1 MNENHVIRWIQRV
14 TKNLLNKYAILAVML
29 CSFGLASAQDS
40 NEIVTGTVLDQSN
53 GEPLIGVSILVKGS
67 NQATITDLKGAF
79 SIKAKVG
86 QTLWVSY
93 IGYAS
98 QDIKVTGGNLTIHL
112 KESEKSLNEVVVIG
126 YGSVPRKDLT
136 GSISSISGNELRKTQ
151 PATFDQA
158 LQGKVAGV
166 VVQQVSGQPG
176 GGVSIQ
182 IHGISSISSN
192 NSPLYVIDGVIIPP
206 PSDPDPDKSHITG
219 TNPLSA
225 INPSEI
231 ESIDVLKDASATAIY
246 GSQATN
252 GVIVITT
259 KRGSVSAPQ
268 ISYDGYIGYQ
278 QIPRK
283 LPTVNLQQ
291 LASILNDRALSWN
304 FDARPE
310 FANPKYLGAGTNW
323 QNELFRSA
331 PQTNHSLTIS
341 GGDKIT
347 QYMFSL
353 GYYDQQGIALGSDFQ
368 RYSVRL
374 NLDNKTTNWLKIGTS
389 LQLAHVDENVSTTGS
404 SVISTALGIT
414 PDIAV
419 KNADGTWGGITNTAG
434 WITSVS
440 NPVGLATLNK
450 DKKYRNQ
457 IIGNVYAEIQFCKD
471 LSLRNEVT
479 GNFDFNTEDRFNPV
493 YAFGK
498 MTNGINSGSYS
509 AGQNYYLVV
518 RNYFT
523 YNHAFGVHS
532 INVLAGHEAQLSTYA
547 NVSASRTNF
556 PSNNIQSISSGDPT
570 TAKNGGNTGD
580 NSSEGY
586 FGRINYNLMD
596 KYLLTGNLRRDG
608 SSNFPSDHQWVIGYS
623 GAFAWKIKNEKF
635 LEKVEV
641 INDLKLRLGYG
652 QTNNQNIPG
661 NTFVTQLQTVANG
674 LTGIAQNQVN
684 LENLGVKWEQMINSN
699 VGLDG
704 TLFNWKINF
713 SIDVYD
719 RNTHGLLLQ
728 VPFPLYSGTTAGYQP
743 GAMSAPYVNIGSIS
757 NKGFDIRVGTT
768 NISNKNFTWR
778 TDFTISH
785 NENKVLSLGRG
796 GSSANLSQT
805 YGGYVFAKTMVGQPV
820 GEFYGYVYDGVFA
833 TANDFKT
840 HALPVDQNGV
850 KRPISKL
857 GGGIWYGDRMYKDL
871 NGDGIIDTRD
881 QTYLGSPIP
890 LFQFGF
896 NNSITCKGFD
906 LNIFFS
912 GNYGNKIL
920 NQLAISQN
928 NPTSN
933 ATYFTSVLNYA
944 RTALI
949 NPTGDASNVN
959 NVYVTNP
966 TTTIVGLRNDQT
978 NENSRPSNLF
988 IEDGSFIRC
997 KTIALGYTLPEKL
1010 LAKVNIRS
1018 LRVYVNVAN
1027 PFIITKYTGMD
1038 PEIGSWNPL
1047 QAGWDNGYYPQSRVF
1062 TFGINLKLN

>member
-1 MNENHVIRWIQRV
+1 MNENHVIRCVRRV
-14 TKNLLNKYAILAVML
+14 TKRLLNKYVIFAVML
-29 CSFGLASAQDS
+29 CSFGMASAQNSDVTT
-40 NEIVTGTVLDQSN
+40 VTGTVLDQSN
-53 GEPLIGVSILVKGS
+53 GQPLIGVSVLVKGS
-67 NQATITDLKGAF
+67 TQGTMTDLNGTFKV
-79 SIKAKVG
+79 KAKVG
-86 QTLWVSY
+86 ETLKVSY
-93 IGYAS
+93 IGYAA
-98 QDIKVTGGNLTIHL
+98 QNVKVSSNQLTVRL
-112 KESEKSLNEVVVIG
+112 KEDTKSLDEVVVIG
-126 YGSVPRKDLT
+126 YGSVKRKDVT
-136 GSISSISGNELRKTQ
+136 GSISSISGKDLLKTQ

-166 VVQQVSGQPG
+166 VVQQISGQPG

-182 IHGISSISSN
+182 IHGISSISST

-206 PSDPDPDKSHITG
+206 SNNPGNGS
-219 TNPLSA
+219 NPLNT

-231 ESIDVLKDASATAIY
+231 ESLDVLKDASATAIY

-259 KRGSVSAPQ
+259 KRGKESAPQ
-268 ISYDGYIGYQ
+268 ISYEGYIGYQ
-278 QIPRK
+278 QIPKK

-291 LASILNDRALSWN
+291 LASILNDRAVVWG

-310 FANPKYLGAGTNW
+310 FANPQYLGTGTDW
-323 QNELFRSA
+323 QSELFRSA
-331 PQTNHSLTIS
+331 PQTNHSLSIS
-341 GGDKIT
+341 GGDKRT

-353 GYYDQQGIALGSDFQ
+353 GYYNQQGIALGSDFQ

-404 SVISTALGIT
+404 SVISTALGLT
-414 PDIAV
+414 PDIVV
-419 KNADGTWGGITNTAG
+419 KNPDGTWGGISNTAG
-434 WITSVS
+434 WITSVA

-457 IIGNVYAEIQFCKD
+457 IIGNAYAEIQFFKD
-471 LSLRNEVT
+471 LSLRNEVS
-479 GNFDFNTEDRFNPV
+479 GNFDFNTEDKFNPV
-493 YAFGK
+493 YTFGR

-509 AGQNYYLVV
+509 SGQSYYLVV
-518 RNYFT
+518 RNFVT
-523 YNHAFGVHS
+523 YNHTFGIHS

-547 NVSASRTNF
+547 NVYASRTNF

-570 TAKNGGNTGD
+570 TAKNGGETGD
-580 NSSEGY
+580 GSSEGY
-586 FGRINYNLMD
+586 FGRINYSLKD
-596 KYLLTGNLRRDG
+596 KYLITANLRRDG
-608 SSNFPSDHQWVIGYS
+608 SSNFPSDHQWVNGYS

-635 LEKVEV
+635 LENVKV

-652 QTNNQNIPG
+652 QTNNQGIPG
-661 NTFVTQLQTVANG
+661 NTFTTQLQTVANG
-674 LTGIAQNQVN
+674 LTGIAQYQNN
-684 LENLGVKWEQMINSN
+684 LANPYVKWEQTINSN
-699 VGLDG
+699 AGLDG
-704 TLFNWKINF
+704 TLFNGRINF
-713 SIDVYD
+713 SVDVYNRKTD
-719 RNTHGLLLQ
+719 GLLLQ
-728 VPFPLYSGTTAGYQP
+728 VPLPLYSGATGSMQ
-743 GAMSAPYVNIGSIS
+743 APYVNVGSIS

-778 TDFTISH
+778 TDFTISR
-785 NENKVLSLGRG
+785 NVNKVLSLGAG
-796 GSSANLSQT
+796 GSSANLSQKT
-805 YGGYVFAKTMVGQPV
+805 DGYVFAKTVVGQPI
-820 GEFYGYVYDGVFA
+820 GEFYGYIFDGVFA

-850 KRPISKL
+850 KRPISKS

-871 NGDGIIDTRD
+871 NGDGIIDSKD

-890 LFQFGF
+890 KFQFGF
-896 NNSITCKGFD
+896 NNSFNYKNFD

-912 GNYGNKIL
+912 GSYGNKIL
-920 NQLAISQN
+920 NQLSIKQN

-949 NPTGDASNVN
+949 NPTGDATNVN

-966 TTTIVGLRNDQT
+966 NTTIVGLRNDQT

-997 KTIALGYTLPEKL
+997 KTIVLGYTLPEKL
-1010 LAKVNIRS
+1010 LEKVNIKS
-1018 LRVYVNVAN
+1018 LRVYVNVSN
-1027 PFIITKYTGMD
+1027 PFTITKYTGMD

-1047 QAGWDNGYYPQSRVF
+1047 QAGWDSGYYPQSRVF
-1062 TFGINLKLN
+1062 TFGISLKLN